1 MFSTL
6 PPWVFDWS
14 GHLGVALYLGS
25 YAALQAGLIRGSSYI
40 YALLNLLAATFVL
53 ISLSAAFNLSSA
65 LIQVFWIAISLGG
78 LARLIWLNSGLR
90 FSSEDKALIAQIFGV
105 MPKPLA
111 RQFLDNGYWL
121 DGEAGLALTT
131 QGEPVSALTFILRG
145 EAEVTSDARPIGRL
159 GQGLVGEMNVL
170 DAGPASATV
179 TLTQPARLFTITGGA
194 LTRLIR
200 RDSDLR
206 LLVENAMS
214 RDTRAK
220 LVAANQRLST
230 VQKGDFDDH
239 TP

>member
-1 MFSTL
+1 MLPTL

-25 YAALQAGLIRGSSYI
+25 YAALQAGVIRGSNYI
-40 YALLNLLAATFVL
+40 YALLNLLAASFVL

-78 LARLIWLNSGLR
+78 LARLVWLNIGLR
-90 FSSEDKALIAQIFGV
+90 FSPDDKALITQVFGT
-105 MPKPLA
+105 MPNPMA
-111 RQFLDNGYWL
+111 RQFLDNGHWL
-121 DGEAGLALTT
+121 DGEPGLVLTTEGAPVTALTY
-131 QGEPVSALTFILRG
+131 ILRG
-145 EAEVTSDARPIGRL
+145 EAEVVSDARPIGRL

-170 DAGPASATV
+170 GAGPASATV

-200 RDSDLR
+200 HDSDLR
-206 LLVENAMS
+206 LMVENAMW

-220 LVAANQRLST
+220 LVAANQRLSGAP
-230 VQKGDFDDH
+230 KGGRHDH
-239 TP
+239 EP

>member
-1 MFSTL
+1 MYSTL

-40 YALLNLLAATFVL
+40 YALLNLLAASFVL

-90 FSSEDKALIAQIFGV
+90 FSPEDKALITQVFGP

-111 RQFLDNGYWL
+111 RQFLDNGHWL
-121 DGEAGLALTT
+121 DGEAGLILTT
-131 QGEPVSALTFILRG
+131 EGKPVTALTFLLRG
-145 EAEVTSDARPIGRL
+145 EAEVTSDTRLIGRL
-159 GQGLVGEMNVL
+159 GQGLIGEMNVL
-170 DAGPASATV
+170 DGGSASASV
-179 TLTQPARLFTITGGA
+179 TLTRPARLFTITGGA
-194 LTRLIR
+194 LNRLIW

-206 LLVENAMS
+206 LMVENAMS

-220 LVAANQRLST
+220 LVAANKRLST
-230 VQKGDFDDH
+230 ARKRGHDDH
-239 TP
+239 QP